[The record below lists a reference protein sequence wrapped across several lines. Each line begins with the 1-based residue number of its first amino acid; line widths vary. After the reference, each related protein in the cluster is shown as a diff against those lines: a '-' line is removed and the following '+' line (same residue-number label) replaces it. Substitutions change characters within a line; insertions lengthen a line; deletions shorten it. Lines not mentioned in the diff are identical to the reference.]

1 MTYSYDPSKIRMR
14 GKDQMRFEIGDV
26 CTEGGASTCVLSD
39 EEYEAILKPL
49 KAGNKAWLLA
59 KLNILEAAL
68 YRLLYQIDMKIDVL

>member
-1 MTYSYDPSKIRMR
+1 
-14 GKDQMRFEIGDV
+14 MRFEIGDV